1 MTRLFFT
8 ILSVMSCGT
17 VLIVIFDGQMHPVG
31 PGGWFSLAVFAL
43 VALTSALLANA
54 WKEKP

>member
-8 ILSVMSCGT
+8 FVSVMSCGT
-17 VLIVIFDGQMHPVG
+17 VLIVIFDGQMPPIT
-31 PGGWFSLAVFAL
+31 PGGWYNLTIFAL